1 MPEADPIFAR
11 LEFSL
16 ECAREAGEL
25 TLRAF
30 RSRRFAVDAKDDGSH
45 VTDADR
51 DAETLIRDALER
63 VFPDDG
69 VFGEE
74 HGERAGTSGYRW
86 LIDPIDGTAS
96 FVHGVPLY
104 GTLIAVERDG
114 ASVAGVIHMPALGET
129 VHAARGHGAWHT
141 TSESREAAPA
151 RVSTT
156 RTLRESLLVMT
167 AFDYFAK
174 AGREAVFAR
183 LARAFARTRG
193 WSDCYAHLLVATG
206 RAEAAVEP
214 SIKPWDVAPMTVI
227 LEEAGGRYTDWHGRA
242 SAYGPDGA
250 STNGLI
256 HEELLATLQGGDPR
270 TGRYG

>member
-1 MPEADPIFAR
+1 MPAADPTLAR
-11 LEFSL
+11 LEFAL
-16 ECAREAGEL
+16 ECAREAGDL
-25 TLRAF
+25 TLGYF

-63 VFPDDG
+63 AFPDDAI
-69 VFGEE
+69 FGEE
-74 HGERAGTSGYRW
+74 HGERAGSSGYRW

-104 GTLIAVERDG
+104 GTLVAVERG
-114 ASVAGVIHMPALGET
+114 GESVAGVIHMPALDET

-141 TSESREAAPA
+141 MADSREPVPA
-151 RVSTT
+151 RVSAT
-156 RTLRESLLVMT
+156 RTLRESMLVLT
-167 AFDYFAK
+167 AFDYFAQ
-174 AGREAVFAR
+174 AGREDAFAR

-242 SAYGPDGA
+242 TAYGPDGA
-250 STNGLI
+250 STNGWV
-256 HEELLATLQGGDPR
+256 HEELLGVLGDA
-270 TGRYG
+270 G

>member
-1 MPEADPIFAR
+1 MPAADPTLAR
-11 LEFSL
+11 LEFAL
-16 ECAREAGEL
+16 ECAREAGDL
-25 TLRAF
+25 TLGYF

-63 VFPDDG
+63 AFPDDAI
-69 VFGEE
+69 FGEE
-74 HGERAGTSGYRW
+74 HGERAGSSGYRW

-104 GTLIAVERDG
+104 GTLVAVEREG
-114 ASVAGVIHMPALGET
+114 VSVAGVIHMPALDET
-129 VHAARGHGAWHT
+129 VHAAHGHGAWHT
-141 TSESREAAPA
+141 KADSREAVPA
-151 RVSTT
+151 RVSAV
-156 RTLRESLLVMT
+156 RTLRESLLVLT
-167 AFDYFAK
+167 AFDYFAQ
-174 AGREAVFAR
+174 AGREDVFAR

-256 HEELLATLQGGDPR
+256 HEALLGVLGAER
-270 TGRYG
+270 